1 MRVWRG
7 MILLAGILF
16 CQASWAFCT
25 SSVSFSISPG
35 TVVVQRDVGGGA
47 HQRLAGVE
55 PGDGLSGL
63 QL

>member
-35 TVVVQRDVGGGA
+35 TVVVQRDVGGC
-47 HQRLAGVE
+47 
-55 PGDGLSGL
+55 PY
-63 QL
+63 